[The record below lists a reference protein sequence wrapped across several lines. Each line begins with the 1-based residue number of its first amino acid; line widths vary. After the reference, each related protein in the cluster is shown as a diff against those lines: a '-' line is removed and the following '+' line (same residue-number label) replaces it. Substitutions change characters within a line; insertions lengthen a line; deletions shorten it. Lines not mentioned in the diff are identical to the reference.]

1 MLLLADALRCK
12 FIQKLHISKYAADQA
27 GVPAIYY
34 LDEGT
39 PGSIVDAAKR
49 IFGDDNVKI
58 FKMEDS

>member
-1 MLLLADALRCK
+1 
-12 FIQKLHISKYAADQA
+12 LHISKYAADQA

-34 LDEGT
+34 LDENT

-49 IFGDDNVKI
+49 IFGGDNVKI